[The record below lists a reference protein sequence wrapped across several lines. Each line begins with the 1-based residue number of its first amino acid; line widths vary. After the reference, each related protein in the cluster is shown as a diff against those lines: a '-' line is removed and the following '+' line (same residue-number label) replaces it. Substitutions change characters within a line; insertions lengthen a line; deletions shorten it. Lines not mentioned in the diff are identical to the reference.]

1 MRIEKINDNKIKV
14 MINGEEAKAW
24 NISFQSISENTP
36 QVQEMFWEAI
46 RLAEKN
52 VDFSVNGAKLFVEAV
67 KSETGEEDGFGMVIT
82 RVCSDAELKAA
93 VDNCSYRGKLKRT
106 SLKREQEVKSSKY
119 IYRFR
124 DFETVCTAVDEMKGF
139 FKGQSVLYKCEG
151 SYYLYLIPD
160 EACVFAEPEAVLL
173 EFGVG
178 VRNTL
183 YMHGRLNEYGEKMIA
198 KDAVEVMK
206 EYFCVH

>member
-1 MRIEKINDNKIKV
+1 MRIEKINDNKIRV

-24 NISFQSISENTP
+24 NISFKSISENTP

-67 KSETGEEDGFGMVIT
+67 KAEDGEEGGFGMLIT
-82 RVCSDAELKAA
+82 RVCSEAELKEA
-93 VDNCSYRGKLKRT
+93 VDNCSYHGRLKCT
-106 SLKREQEVKSSKY
+106 SLKREQEVKAQKY

-124 DFETVCTAVDEMKGF
+124 DFETVCTVVDEIKGLYQ
-139 FKGQSVLYKCEG
+139 GQSVLYKCEG
-151 SYYLYLIPD
+151 SFYLYLIPD
-160 EACVFAEPEAVLL
+160 GACAFAETEAILL
-173 EFGVG
+173 EFGSC

-183 YMHGRLNEYGEKMIA
+183 YVHGRLNEYGEKMIA
-198 KDAVEVMK
+198 KDAVEVMQ

>member
-36 QVQEMFWEAI
+36 QVQEMFWKAI

-67 KSETGEEDGFGMVIT
+67 KAETGEEDGFGMVIT

-106 SLKREQEVKSSKY
+106 SLKREQEVKTSKH

-124 DFETVCTAVDEMKGF
+124 DFETVCTAVDEMEGV

-160 EACVFAEPEAVLL
+160 EACVFAETEAILL
-173 EFGVG
+173 EFGLG
-178 VRNTL
+178 VKNTL

-198 KDAVEVMK
+198 KDAVEVLQ